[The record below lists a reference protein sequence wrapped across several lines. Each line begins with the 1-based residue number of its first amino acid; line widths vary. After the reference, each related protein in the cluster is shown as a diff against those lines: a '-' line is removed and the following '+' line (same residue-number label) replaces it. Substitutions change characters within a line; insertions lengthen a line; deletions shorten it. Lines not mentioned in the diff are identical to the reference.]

1 MYDRHTRSVVGGLD
15 FFEEV
20 EGRMRAI
27 KDKDG
32 IYSTV
37 SQQFSISKDVI
48 FSICS
53 PMRQFESLR
62 SIQKLCHSFC
72 SFHFKRLMHHYKL
85 LRLIKVNVRL
95 IFMTTNG

>member
-37 SQQFSISKDVI
+37 SQQF
-48 FSICS
+48 
-53 PMRQFESLR
+53 
-62 SIQKLCHSFC
+62 
-72 SFHFKRLMHHYKL
+72 
-85 LRLIKVNVRL
+85 
-95 IFMTTNG
+95 